1 MRRSENELQAEKY
14 ERKGDFPASHWGK
27 DLVKNQMA
35 IASAQHIIN
44 HGKLMKSDVSGY
56 PINIDNKWY
65 FEGEVSKRTAPR
77 KAEGEE

>member
-1 MRRSENELQAEKY
+1 MNYRLKNTNGKVTFLLRT
-14 ERKGDFPASHWGK
+14 GK

-65 FEGEVSKRTAPR
+65 FEGEVSKRTVPR

>member
-1 MRRSENELQAEKY
+1 
-14 ERKGDFPASHWGK
+14 
-27 DLVKNQMA
+27 
-35 IASAQHIIN
+35 
-44 HGKLMKSDVSGY
+44 MKSDVSGY

>member
-1 MRRSENELQAEKY
+1 MNYRLKNTNGKVTFLLRT
-14 ERKGDFPASHWGK
+14 GK

-35 IASAQHIIN
+35 IASAQHIID
-44 HGKLMKSDVSGY
+44 HRKLLKSDVSGY

>member
-1 MRRSENELQAEKY
+1 MNYRLKNTNGKVTFLLRT
-14 ERKGDFPASHWGK
+14 GK

-35 IASAQHIIN
+35 IASAQHIID
-44 HGKLMKSDVSGY
+44 HGKLLKSDVSGY
-56 PINIDNKWY
+56 PINIDNKWH

>member
-1 MRRSENELQAEKY
+1 MNYRLKNTNGKVTFLLRT
-14 ERKGDFPASHWGK
+14 GK

-35 IASAQHIIN
+35 IASAQHIID

-65 FEGEVSKRTAPR
+65 LEGEVSKRTAPR

>member
-1 MRRSENELQAEKY
+1 MNYRLKNTNGKVTFLLRT
-14 ERKGDFPASHWGK
+14 GK

-35 IASAQHIIN
+35 IASAQHIID
-44 HGKLMKSDVSGY
+44 HGKLLKSDVSGY
-56 PINIDNKWY
+56 PINIDNKWC

>member
-1 MRRSENELQAEKY
+1 MNYRLKNTNGKVTFLLRT
-14 ERKGDFPASHWGK
+14 GK

-56 PINIDNKWY
+56 PINIDNNGTLRAR
-65 FEGEVSKRTAPR
+65 FPRGQLPAKRR
-77 KAEGEE
+77 VKNEDILF

>member
-1 MRRSENELQAEKY
+1 MNYRLKNTNGKVTFLLRT
-14 ERKGDFPASHWGK
+14 GK

-35 IASAQHIIN
+35 IASTQHIIN

>member
-1 MRRSENELQAEKY
+1 MNYRLKNTNGTVTFLLRT
-14 ERKGDFPASHWGK
+14 GK

>member
-1 MRRSENELQAEKY
+1 MNYRLKNTNGKVTFLLRT
-14 ERKGDFPASHWGK
+14 GK

-77 KAEGEE
+77 KAESEE